1 MKNIRHKVNPNI
13 SFYTNINMDENKR
26 DSIYNKHTI
35 LNELDELIEDMDG
48 LTYLTYKINRD
59 KYKKVLS
66 ETDFDKIDK
75 YIDNMKVF
83 FMDLDKTNH
92 EDVYKLIKL
101 LHNMSNVV
109 EYNDDIYIK
118 TINRIY
124 DESQKNILFK
134 SKFEDVPY
142 IYYDLIYNFNK
153 YPINLEDDIINIH
166 NIIDEIYHETDID
179 KLFTYGIDTFY
190 LKELDKDLE
199 YVKIRD
205 LVYDHDLGEKMLDDD
220 DYFKYLKIMRK
231 KKEDAKNIADEKKI
245 IEREKIRRQRI
256 ERNSKIMKKH
266 VNIEDIISDYKDNI
280 TTDIDMHKKIT

>member
-1 MKNIRHKVNPNI
+1 M
-13 SFYTNINMDENKR
+13 
-26 DSIYNKHTI
+26 
-35 LNELDELIEDMDG
+35 
-48 LTYLTYKINRD
+48 
-59 KYKKVLS
+59 
-66 ETDFDKIDK
+66 
-75 YIDNMKVF
+75 
-83 FMDLDKTNH
+83 
-92 EDVYKLIKL
+92 
-101 LHNMSNVV
+101 
-109 EYNDDIYIK
+109 
-118 TINRIY
+118 
-124 DESQKNILFK
+124 
-134 SKFEDVPY
+134 
-142 IYYDLIYNFNK
+142 IYNFNK